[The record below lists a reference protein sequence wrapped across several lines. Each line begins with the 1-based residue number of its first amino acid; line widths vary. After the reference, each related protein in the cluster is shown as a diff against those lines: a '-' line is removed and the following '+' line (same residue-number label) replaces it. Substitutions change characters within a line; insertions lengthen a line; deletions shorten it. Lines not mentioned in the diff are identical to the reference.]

1 MTIFHSAFEHNFR
14 RFALCYCVFVYK
26 IYVFFRA
33 DVCYNKNAEREK
45 EKNPERQILK
55 KDGTTMN
62 INIIGKQVTIRDDMK
77 ALAEK
82 KLAKFDRYFP
92 EGADAVVTVRREE
105 KDQLR
110 VETTISVGGTLF
122 RAEESSSEFKNALT
136 RCVELIEGQIRK
148 NKTRLEKRMKTSFA
162 AAEAALA
169 VDSAPVPEEGEFEI
183 RKKTFLMKP
192 MTPEEAILQMN
203 LLGHTFYVFED
214 AENGEM
220 CVVYKRNA
228 GSYGLIVPDKQ
239 KA

>member
-1 MTIFHSAFEHNFR
+1 M
-14 RFALCYCVFVYK
+14 
-26 IYVFFRA
+26 YVFFRA

-136 RCVELIEGQIRK
+136 RCVDLIEGQIRK

>member
-1 MTIFHSAFEHNFR
+1 M
-14 RFALCYCVFVYK
+14 
-26 IYVFFRA
+26 YVFFRA

-162 AAEAALA
+162 AAEAAMA

-183 RKKTFLMKP
+183 RKKTCLMKP

>member
-1 MTIFHSAFEHNFR
+1 M
-14 RFALCYCVFVYK
+14 
-26 IYVFFRA
+26 YVFFRA

-122 RAEESSSEFKNALT
+122 RAEESSSEFKNAIT

>member
-1 MTIFHSAFEHNFR
+1 M
-14 RFALCYCVFVYK
+14 
-26 IYVFFRA
+26 YVFFRA

-92 EGADAVVTVRREE
+92 EGADAVVTVRRVE

-162 AAEAALA
+162 AAEAAMA

>member
-1 MTIFHSAFEHNFR
+1 M
-14 RFALCYCVFVYK
+14 
-26 IYVFFRA
+26 YVFFRGN
-33 DVCYNKNAEREK
+33 VCYNKNAEREK
-45 EKNPERQILK
+45 ERKNPGRQILK

-77 ALAEK
+77 ALTEK

-92 EGADAVVTVRREE
+92 EGADAVVTVRKEE

-148 NKTRLEKRMKTSFA
+148 NKTRLEKRMKASFA

-169 VDSAPVPEEGEFEI
+169 EDSAPVPEEGEFEI

>member
-1 MTIFHSAFEHNFR
+1 M
-14 RFALCYCVFVYK
+14 
-26 IYVFFRA
+26 YVFFRA

-162 AAEAALA
+162 AAEAAMA
-169 VDSAPVPEEGEFEI
+169 VDSTPVPEEGEFEI

>member
-1 MTIFHSAFEHNFR
+1 M
-14 RFALCYCVFVYK
+14 
-26 IYVFFRA
+26 YVFFRA

-162 AAEAALA
+162 AAEAPMA

>member
-1 MTIFHSAFEHNFR
+1 M
-14 RFALCYCVFVYK
+14 
-26 IYVFFRA
+26 YVFFRA

-92 EGADAVVTVRREE
+92 EGADAVVTVRKEE

-122 RAEESSSEFKNALT
+122 RAEESSSEFKNAIT

>member
-1 MTIFHSAFEHNFR
+1 M
-14 RFALCYCVFVYK
+14 
-26 IYVFFRA
+26 YVFFRA
-33 DVCYNKNAEREK
+33 DVCYNKNAERKK
-45 EKNPERQILK
+45 EKNSERQILK

-162 AAEAALA
+162 AAEAAMA

>member
-1 MTIFHSAFEHNFR
+1 M
-14 RFALCYCVFVYK
+14 
-26 IYVFFRA
+26 YVFFRA

-92 EGADAVVTVRREE
+92 EGADAVVTVRRQE

-162 AAEAALA
+162 AAEAAMA

>member
-1 MTIFHSAFEHNFR
+1 M
-14 RFALCYCVFVYK
+14 
-26 IYVFFRA
+26 YVFFRA

-92 EGADAVVTVRREE
+92 EGAEAVVTVRKEE

-162 AAEAALA
+162 AAEAAMA

>member
-1 MTIFHSAFEHNFR
+1 M
-14 RFALCYCVFVYK
+14 
-26 IYVFFRA
+26 YVFFRA

>member
-1 MTIFHSAFEHNFR
+1 M
-14 RFALCYCVFVYK
+14 
-26 IYVFFRA
+26 YVFFRA

-162 AAEAALA
+162 VAEAAMA

>member
-1 MTIFHSAFEHNFR
+1 M
-14 RFALCYCVFVYK
+14 
-26 IYVFFRA
+26 YVFFRA

-162 AAEAALA
+162 AAEAAMA
-169 VDSAPVPEEGEFEI
+169 VDSAPVPEEGELEI

>member
-1 MTIFHSAFEHNFR
+1 M
-14 RFALCYCVFVYK
+14 
-26 IYVFFRA
+26 YVFFRA
-33 DVCYNKNAEREK
+33 NVCYNKNAEREK
-45 EKNPERQILK
+45 ERKNPERQILK

-92 EGADAVVTVRREE
+92 EGADAVVTVRKEE
-105 KDQLR
+105 RDQLR

-148 NKTRLEKRMKTSFA
+148 NKTRLEKRMKASFA

-169 VDSAPVPEEGEFEI
+169 EDSAPVPEEGEFEI

>member
-1 MTIFHSAFEHNFR
+1 M
-14 RFALCYCVFVYK
+14 
-26 IYVFFRA
+26 YVFFRA
-33 DVCYNKNAEREK
+33 NVCYNKNAEREK

-77 ALAEK
+77 ALTEK

>member
-1 MTIFHSAFEHNFR
+1 M
-14 RFALCYCVFVYK
+14 
-26 IYVFFRA
+26 YVFFCFY
-33 DVCYNKNAEREK
+33 VCYNKNAEREK

-122 RAEESSSEFKNALT
+122 RAEESSSEFKNAIT

-162 AAEAALA
+162 AAEAAMA

>member
-1 MTIFHSAFEHNFR
+1 M
-14 RFALCYCVFVYK
+14 
-26 IYVFFRA
+26 YVFFRA

-45 EKNPERQILK
+45 EINPERQILK

-92 EGADAVVTVRREE
+92 EGADAVVTVRKEE

-122 RAEESSSEFKNALT
+122 RAEESSSEFKNAIT

-162 AAEAALA
+162 AAEAAMA

>member
-1 MTIFHSAFEHNFR
+1 M
-14 RFALCYCVFVYK
+14 
-26 IYVFFRA
+26 YVFFRA

-45 EKNPERQILK
+45 EKNPEWQILK

-169 VDSAPVPEEGEFEI
+169 VDSTPVPEEGEFEI

>member
-1 MTIFHSAFEHNFR
+1 M
-14 RFALCYCVFVYK
+14 
-26 IYVFFRA
+26 YVFFRA

-162 AAEAALA
+162 AAEAAMA

-228 GSYGLIVPDKQ
+228 GSYGLIVPDNQ

>member
-1 MTIFHSAFEHNFR
+1 M
-14 RFALCYCVFVYK
+14 
-26 IYVFFRA
+26 YVFFRA

-162 AAEAALA
+162 AAEAAMA

-239 KA
+239 NA

>member
-1 MTIFHSAFEHNFR
+1 M
-14 RFALCYCVFVYK
+14 
-26 IYVFFRA
+26 YVFFRA

-45 EKNPERQILK
+45 KKNPERQILK

>member
-1 MTIFHSAFEHNFR
+1 M
-14 RFALCYCVFVYK
+14 
-26 IYVFFRA
+26 YVFFRA

-45 EKNPERQILK
+45 EKNPGRQILK

-77 ALAEK
+77 ALTEK

-92 EGADAVVTVRREE
+92 EGADAVVTVRKEE

-122 RAEESSSEFKNALT
+122 RAEESSSEFKNAIT

-162 AAEAALA
+162 AAEAAMA

>member
-1 MTIFHSAFEHNFR
+1 M
-14 RFALCYCVFVYK
+14 
-26 IYVFFRA
+26 YVFFRA

-162 AAEAALA
+162 AAEAAMA
-169 VDSAPVPEEGEFEI
+169 VDSVPVPEEGEFEI

>member
-1 MTIFHSAFEHNFR
+1 M
-14 RFALCYCVFVYK
+14 
-26 IYVFFRA
+26 YVFFRA

-162 AAEAALA
+162 AAEAAMA

-183 RKKTFLMKP
+183 RKKTVLMKP

>member
-1 MTIFHSAFEHNFR
+1 M
-14 RFALCYCVFVYK
+14 
-26 IYVFFRA
+26 YVFFRA
-33 DVCYNKNAEREK
+33 NVCYNKNAEREK
-45 EKNPERQILK
+45 ERKNPERQILK

-92 EGADAVVTVRREE
+92 EGADAVVTVRKEE
-105 KDQLR
+105 RDQLR

-148 NKTRLEKRMKTSFA
+148 NKTRLEKRMKASFA
-162 AAEAALA
+162 AAEAAIA
-169 VDSAPVPEEGEFEI
+169 EDSAPVPEEGDFEI

>member
-1 MTIFHSAFEHNFR
+1 M
-14 RFALCYCVFVYK
+14 
-26 IYVFFRA
+26 YVFFRA

-105 KDQLR
+105 KDQVR

-162 AAEAALA
+162 AAEAAMA

>member
-1 MTIFHSAFEHNFR
+1 M
-14 RFALCYCVFVYK
+14 
-26 IYVFFRA
+26 YVFFRA

-55 KDGTTMN
+55 KDGNTMN

-92 EGADAVVTVRREE
+92 EGADAVVTVRKEE

-162 AAEAALA
+162 AAEAAMA

>member
-1 MTIFHSAFEHNFR
+1 M
-14 RFALCYCVFVYK
+14 
-26 IYVFFRA
+26 YVFFRA

-77 ALAEK
+77 ALTEK

-92 EGADAVVTVRREE
+92 EGADAVVTVRKEE

-148 NKTRLEKRMKTSFA
+148 NKTRLEKRMKASFA
-162 AAEAALA
+162 AAEAAMA